1 LTSIFPGLVCQLIV
15 ILQTDYIKFMQ
26 KFIRLQLDGC
36 NIEAGFVRDCN
47 FADAADSKKPVS
59 DD

>member
-1 LTSIFPGLVCQLIV
+1 LIV